1 MEGVDLWLNFWGLV
15 VRVRGKM
22 GQKQCGL
29 AEDYGDGLGDERE
42 SVWRMNKG
50 PFGRQCD
57 IPKLL
62 AYSSFWRVKRPWG
75 VVVGSGYPVS
85 PQIYIT
91 KLLHMV
97 LSYSSG
103 FIDKSIAISVK
114 FSLPLFYSSTPNLNN
129 G

>member
-1 MEGVDLWLNFWGLV
+1 MEGMDLWLNFWGLV

-75 VVVGSGYPVS
+75 VVVGSGYRVS

-91 KLLHMV
+91 KLLNGIPEI
-97 LSYSSG
+97 SS
-103 FIDKSIAISVK
+103 
-114 FSLPLFYSSTPNLNN
+114 
-129 G
+129 